1 MRLRSKIDYLK
12 DTEKKIQEIGQG
24 NTDIKNI
31 SDMGGMSVV
40 AAARIMSQIG
50 DIDQSDSALKLQSY
64 AGSCP
69 DMTGSGRKSHSSGL
83 TKIRNEY
90 LSNGVH

>member
-40 AAARIMSQIG
+40 AAARIMS
-50 DIDQSDSALKLQSY
+50 
-64 AGSCP
+64 
-69 DMTGSGRKSHSSGL
+69 
-83 TKIRNEY
+83 
-90 LSNGVH
+90 